1 MPVCLSVCL
10 SVCLFVCLSVCL
22 SVFVSVCLVVC
33 VLCLSVSVSVCLSFC
48 LSLCLSNTIR
58 GILNLTLHL
67 FYYRHRLY
75 SRYLYFCGNH
85 RPCTEM
91 GYLSPQSF
99 HHAVENGLSR
109 YLDCL
114 LRWSLRHCVYN
125 TTLAASVNAAVSA
138 MLDPLHEYNN
148 NNNNATT
155 TTTAAAAATTTTTT
169 TAAGY
174 V

>member
-1 MPVCLSVCL
+1 MPVCL
-10 SVCLFVCLSVCL
+10 SVCLFVCPVCLSVCL
-22 SVFVSVCLVVC
+22 C
-33 VLCLSVSVSVCLSFC
+33 LCLSGCLCVVSVSVSVCLSFC

-99 HHAVENGLSR
+99 HHAVETGLSR

-114 LRWSLRHCVYN
+114 LRWSLRHLRLQHHSRCQRQCCGQCNVRS
-125 TTLAASVNAAVSA
+125 T
-138 MLDPLHEYNN
+138 P
-148 NNNNATT
+148 
-155 TTTAAAAATTTTTT
+155 
-169 TAAGY
+169 
-174 V
+174 